1 MTEIL
6 VYAAATAILVAA
18 AVWEWRN
25 VKRRER
31 LAHAD
36 AEVKAMLDRKI
47 AEKRIYPAIDLGASG
62 TRKEERILPAEMLE
76 RITLLRRTLMQM
88 RPAEAMEH
96 LVKQLGKTDS
106 NEEFL
111 EMVGKFVK

>member
-47 AEKRIYPAIDLGASG
+47 AVIVAGADAMQRAMTDDHTCDVCRQVSAIRELVHLHDDA
-62 TRKEERILPAEMLE
+62 
-76 RITLLRRTLMQM
+76 TLACPSCAALLKGV
-88 RPAEAMEH
+88 AA
-96 LVKQLGKTDS
+96 
-106 NEEFL
+106 
-111 EMVGKFVK
+111 